1 MKDAGSPYEVKDNVI
16 PEDNNEQKDNKCR
29 NESMDEVVDSSL
41 STYSI
46 TKHNSQ
52 TEVSRIS
59 TCNSDEEF
67 DDISLETCCTTKYSS
82 NCDLSTAEDEFCEN
96 DVLLAA
102 RKQLPEHCEKSV
114 LDQEEASCV
123 LSKSNNSSLF
133 ATYVDETSSITDQ
146 TRKTK
151 VMVDSLFNGY
161 TCQERQHESRLQ
173 PDEAYS
179 REKLSESLSTS
190 KKFVD
195 SYPEEKLTNT
205 CSQKHP
211 LLRHTSWIE
220 LQDSVVSV
228 NDEGSKNKDNVF
240 RNEKAASSCAI
251 EAGNVRSIEENDNLE
266 GEKGE
271 NIVSFPNRREDFIVS
286 KNIMIAG
293 NNNENF
299 TWDKNVTENDYF
311 LGSINDTIKMGINEN
326 KGLQFENPRLKHRY
340 DLKSSLSA
348 RESGSDAEKDLSED
362 ILGLSSIKQSSV
374 LRRNIRLAVTPL
386 QNSSIKQTSSLK
398 RNAEIKVAVTA
409 SENNPTEQTT
419 TFKSTSTSSQNKT
432 IGCDSQVFNGRPQQT
447 VPVIDLSFQR
457 AEQSRLVK
465 PSFKAFT
472 NVWKASN
479 AFREKQ
485 RQRKISTGRRRG
497 SDVVFSLVSFLHYVT
512 TELPMGEDRKYNL
525 PRP

>member
-1 MKDAGSPYEVKDNVI
+1 MKDTGSPYEDKDNVI

-59 TCNSDEEF
+59 SCNSDEEF
-67 DDISLETCCTTKYSS
+67 DDISLETCCITKYSS

-96 DVLLAA
+96 DVLAA
-102 RKQLPEHCEKSV
+102 RKQLPEHCEESV
-114 LDQEEASCV
+114 LDQERASCV
-123 LSKSNNSSLF
+123 LPKSNNSSLS

-146 TRKTK
+146 NRKTK

-161 TCQERQHESRLQ
+161 TCEERQHESRLQ

-195 SYPEEKLTNT
+195 NYPEEKLTNT
-205 CSQKHP
+205 CSQTHP

-220 LQDSVVSV
+220 LQDSVVSR
-228 NDEGSKNKDNVF
+228 NDEGSNNKVNPF
-240 RNEKAASSCAI
+240 RNEKAASSCAVETGKVRNI
-251 EAGNVRSIEENDNLE
+251 EDKDNLE
-266 GEKGE
+266 GEKGA
-271 NIVSFPNRREDFIVS
+271 NIVSFPNKREDFTVS
-286 KNIMIAG
+286 KNIIAG
-293 NNNENF
+293 NDNENF
-299 TWDKNVTENDYF
+299 VWDKNVPESDYF
-311 LGSINDTIKMGINEN
+311 LGGVKDTIKTGINEDN
-326 KGLQFENPRLKHRY
+326 KGRQSENHRLKHRY
-340 DLKSSLSA
+340 DLKSFLSA
-348 RESGSDAEKDLSED
+348 RQSGSDAEKDLSED

-386 QNSSIKQTSSLK
+386 QNSTIKQTSSLK

-419 TFKSTSTSSQNKT
+419 AFKSTSTSTQKRT
-432 IGCDSQVFNGRPQQT
+432 IGCDSHVFNGRPQQT
-447 VPVIDLSFQR
+447 VPVVDLSFQR
-457 AEQSRLVK
+457 EEQSRLVK
-465 PSFKAFT
+465 PSFTAFT

-485 RQRKISTGRRRG
+485 RQRKISTGRRHG
-497 SDVVFSLVSFLHYVT
+497 SDVVFSLVSYLHYVT
-512 TELPMGEDRKYNL
+512 TGLPMGEDRKNNL
-525 PRP
+525 RRP